1 MKRQALLKWSWLF
14 VASLLAFLV
23 GVPALPAQAQSAAGL
38 EVKFAGVIQAV
49 PAAPGYPVGV
59 WRVAGR
65 EITVNA
71 STRIQ
76 PRGVVAAVGMWAD
89 VSARRGADGALT
101 AQQVMVMPA
110 EVRIKGPIGAKPA
123 DPTGLGDWTIAGLK
137 ITVNADTKISQRG
150 GALDVGNWAEVF
162 ATKTGAGLV
171 ALRMR
176 GIERQE
182 DVDIF
187 GAIESFSDTQWVLSG
202 IPVTVVTST
211 LILGTPAVDLLAQ
224 AGAALQ
230 EDGSLLALRLK
241 VSAKEP
247 DSQRQPVAFDGTV
260 EALPTNGLVGQ
271 WTISGKQVTVSS
283 ATAVN
288 QAKGLAAVGAKVH
301 VVGWQVGERITATL
315 IVVLESPTPGGQF
328 VRFVGP
334 IEKLPDNGLIG
345 DWQVAGRTVRVTAN
359 TRLADPRF
367 AKIGAIAE
375 IGGVQGT
382 DGVVTAAWIK
392 IAPKAGPR

>member
-1 MKRQALLKWSWLF
+1 MKRQALRKWSWLF
-14 VASLLAFLV
+14 VALLLAFLV
-23 GVPALPAQAQSAAGL
+23 CGPALPAQAQSAAGL

-49 PAAPGYPVGV
+49 PAAPGYPAGV

-65 EITVNA
+65 DITVNA
-71 STRIQ
+71 GTRIQ
-76 PRGVVAAVGMWAD
+76 PRGAVAAVGMWAD
-89 VSARRGADGALT
+89 VSAKRGADGKLT
-101 AQQVMVMPA
+101 AQQVLVLPA
-110 EVRIKGPIGAKPA
+110 EVRIKGPIGAKPI
-123 DPTGLGDWTIAGLK
+123 DPKGLGDWTIAGLK

-150 GALDVGNWAEVF
+150 APLDLGNWAEVF

-187 GAIESFSDTQWVLSG
+187 GAIESFSATQWVLSG
-202 IPVTVVTST
+202 IPLTVVTST
-211 LILGTPAVDLLAQ
+211 LILGTPAADLLAQ

-247 DSQRQPVAFDGTV
+247 EGQRQPVAFDGTV
-260 EALPTNGLVGQ
+260 DALPAKGLVGQ
-271 WTISGKQVTVSS
+271 WTVSGKQVTVSA

-301 VVGWQVGERITATL
+301 VVGWQTGDRITATL

-334 IEKLPDNGLIG
+334 IKQLPDSGLIG
-345 DWQVAGRTVRVTAN
+345 DWQVADRTVRVTEN
-359 TRLADPRF
+359 TRLAAPRY

-375 IGGVQGT
+375 IGGVQAA

-392 IAPKAGPR
+392 IAPKSGPR

>member
-14 VASLLAFLV
+14 VALLLAFLV

-110 EVRIKGPIGAKPA
+110 EIRIKGPIGAKPA
-123 DPTGLGDWTIAGLK
+123 DANGLGDWTIAGQK

-187 GAIESFSDTQWVLSG
+187 GAIEAFSATQWVLSG

-260 EALPTNGLVGQ
+260 ETLPTNGLVGQ

-334 IEKLPDNGLIG
+334 IEKLPDSGLIG

>member
-1 MKRQALLKWSWLF
+1 M
-14 VASLLAFLV
+14 LLAAFV
-23 GVPALPAQAQSAAGL
+23 CAPALPAHAQAAASL
-38 EVKFAGVIQAV
+38 DIKFAGVIQAV

-71 STRIQ
+71 RTRIQ
-76 PRGVVAAVGMWAD
+76 PRGAVATAGMWAD

-101 AQQVMVMPA
+101 AQQVLVMPA
-110 EVRIKGPIGAKPA
+110 EIRIKGPIGAKPA
-123 DPTGLGDWTIAGLK
+123 DPNGLGDWTIAGQK

-162 ATKTGAGLV
+162 ATKADAGLV

-182 DVDIF
+182 DVNIF

-202 IPVTVVTST
+202 IPLTVVTST
-211 LILGTPAVDLLAQ
+211 LILGAPATDLLAQ

-230 EDGSLLALRLK
+230 EDGSLLALRLR

-247 DSQRQPVAFDGTV
+247 DSQRQPVAFDGMV
-260 EALPTNGLVGQ
+260 EALPAHGLIGQ
-271 WTISGKQVTVSS
+271 WTISGKQVTVSA

-301 VVGWQVGERITATL
+301 VVGWQMDERITATL

-328 VRFVGP
+328 VRFMGP
-334 IEKLPDNGLIG
+334 IEKLPEGGLIG
-345 DWQVAGRTVRVTAN
+345 DWQVAGRQVRVTAN

-375 IGGVQGT
+375 VGGVQGT
-382 DGVVTAAWIK
+382 DGIVTAAWIK
-392 IAPKAGPR
+392 IAPKPGPR

>member
-1 MKRQALLKWSWLF
+1 MKRQAFHKWSWLF
-14 VASLLAFLV
+14 VALLLAFLA
-23 GVPALPAQAQSAAGL
+23 GAPALPAQAQSAAGL

-49 PAAPGYPVGV
+49 PAAPGYPIGV

-71 STRIQ
+71 STRIL
-76 PRGVVAAVGMWAD
+76 PRSVVATAGMWAD
-89 VSARRGADGALT
+89 VTAKRGADGKLT
-101 AQQVMVMPA
+101 AQQMTVMPA
-110 EVRIKGPIGAKPA
+110 EIRIKGPIGAKPA
-123 DPTGLGDWTIAGLK
+123 DPKGLGDWTIAGQK

-150 GALDVGNWAEVF
+150 APLDVGNWAEVF

-187 GAIESFSDTQWVLSG
+187 GAIESFSATQWVLSG
-202 IPVTVVTST
+202 IPLTVVTST
-211 LILGTPAVDLLAQ
+211 LILGAPAVDLLAQ
-224 AGAALQ
+224 ASAALQ

-247 DSQRQPVAFDGTV
+247 EGQRQPVAFDGTV
-260 EALPTNGLVGQ
+260 EALPANGLIGQ
-271 WTISGKQVTVSS
+271 WTVSGKQVTVSA
-283 ATAVN
+283 ATAIN
-288 QAKGLAAVGAKVH
+288 QAKGLAVVGAKVH

-315 IVVLESPTPGGQF
+315 IVVLESPAPGGQF

-334 IEKLPDNGLIG
+334 IEKLPDTGLIG
-345 DWQVAGRTVRVTAN
+345 DWRVAGRTVRVTEN
-359 TRLADPRF
+359 TRLAAPRY

-375 IGGVQGT
+375 VGGIQGA
-382 DGVVTAAWIK
+382 DGIVTAAWIK
-392 IAPKAGPR
+392 ITPKPGPR